1 MKKIIFSLLLISGCE
16 IVNAQTTQSKTNAA
30 TEKPSDAAFG
40 YTYDFD
46 KVFQLLHTEMKASAK
61 NKTSIEYQ
69 LMQSKD
75 FPKSETTLNN
85 EVYAK
90 AALRQ
95 WIETHS
101 NAIIEAYK
109 SNQDIVKPFAH

>member
-1 MKKIIFSLLLISGCE
+1 M
-16 IVNAQTTQSKTNAA
+16 QTKAA
-30 TEKPSDAAFG
+30 VVQERPSDAAFG

-46 KVFQLLHTEMKASAK
+46 KVFQLLYSEMKASSK
-61 NKTSIEYQ
+61 NKTSPEYQ
-69 LMQSKD
+69 LIQAND
-75 FPKSETTLNN
+75 FPKSESTLNN
-85 EVYAK
+85 DLFAK

-101 NAIIEAYK
+101 DAIIQAYK

>member
-16 IVNAQTTQSKTNAA
+16 IVNAQITQSKTNTAP
-30 TEKPSDAAFG
+30 EKPSDAAFG

-46 KVFQLLHTEMKASAK
+46 KVFQLLLTEIKASTK
-61 NKTSIEYQ
+61 NKTSIEFQ

-75 FPKSETTLNN
+75 FPKSETSLNN
-85 EVYAK
+85 EVYTK

-95 WIETHS
+95 WIETHA
-101 NAIIEAYK
+101 NTVIEAYK
-109 SNQDIVKPFAH
+109 ANQDIVKPFAH